1 MRRFLASFLCATFM
15 TLLIP
20 SAPSIAAAD
29 KQLQS
34 LKGSVAYSSNGT
46 TRPLGLHASI
56 TLNDQDW
63 ALTGNN
69 SMGGI
74 ILPDSSR
81 VILGSN
87 SNVRVDTFSQAA
99 VASAKFYIRSGKVRF
114 KVEHPSGARANYTFS
129 TPTAQIAVRG
139 TEGDVSVDP
148 ATSNIQINVYQ
159 LSNPSLP
166 VQVTLTNGQVFT
178 LAAGQSLTISAAAG
192 VITGTVSAV
201 SQTAFQ
207 PFSEFGAPS
216 NATSFGIT
224 SSVGDVT
231 AATTVT
237 ATTAAAAGTLT
248 TLAGAIIGTFVVNTI
263 VHTVQNITSHSSAP
277 PPAPPAP
284 SPSPSVPIV
293 IH

>member
-20 SAPSIAAAD
+20 SAPSIAAAE

-56 TLNDQDW
+56 TLNDNDW
-63 ALTGNN
+63 ALTGSN

-74 ILPDSSR
+74 ILPDTSR

-87 SNVRVDTFSQAA
+87 TNVKVETFSQAA
-99 VASAKFYIRSGKVRF
+99 VASAKFYIYSGKVRF

-139 TEGDVSVDP
+139 TEGDVSVD
-148 ATSNIQINVYQ
+148 ASNNVQINVYQ

-201 SQTAFQ
+201 SQSAFQ
-207 PFSEFGAPS
+207 PFSQFGAPS

-237 ATTAAAAGTLT
+237 ATTAAAAGALT

-263 VHTVQNITSHSSAP
+263 VHTVQGITSHSSAP